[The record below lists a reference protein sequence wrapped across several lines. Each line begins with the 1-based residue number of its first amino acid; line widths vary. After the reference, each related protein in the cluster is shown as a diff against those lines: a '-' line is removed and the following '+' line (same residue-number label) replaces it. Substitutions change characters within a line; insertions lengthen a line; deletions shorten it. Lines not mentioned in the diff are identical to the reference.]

1 MIKLIDI
8 LKEIESNKILIP
20 RRSEER
26 NEKLINLINEK
37 IQQYIKDG
45 GKGDLDL
52 SSTPITSI
60 PDTLVK
66 VGGNLFLNNT
76 QITSLH
82 NNLKVDK
89 SLLFLHTKIKSLPDN
104 LKVGEQLYLSF
115 SKIDSIP
122 NNLQVDGDISLYRTS
137 LAKKYT
143 AEEIKQMIEDKGG
156 YVGGKILGGK
166 GME

>member
-8 LKEIESNKILIP
+8 LREIESNKILIP

-26 NEKLINLINEK
+26 EEKLINLTNEK

-52 SSTPITSI
+52 AETPITSI
-60 PDTLVK
+60 PDNLVK
-66 VGGNLFLNNT
+66 VGGDLSLSGT
-76 QITSLH
+76 QITSLS
-82 NNLKVDK
+82 N
-89 SLLFLHTKIKSLPDN
+89 SLQIGGSFFLMSTKIKSLPDN

-122 NNLQVDGDISLYRTS
+122 NNLQVDGDLSLYKTP
-137 LAKKYT
+137 LAKKFT
-143 AEEIKQMIEDKGG
+143 SKEIKQIIKDKGG
-156 YVGGKILGGK
+156 YVKGKILGGK

>member
-8 LKEIESNKILIP
+8 LREIESNKILIP

-26 NEKLINLINEK
+26 EEKLINLTNEK

-52 SSTPITSI
+52 DETPITSI
-60 PDTLVK
+60 PDNLVK
-66 VGGNLFLNNT
+66 VGGYLNLSST
-76 QITSLH
+76 QITSLS
-82 NNLKVDK
+82 N
-89 SLLFLHTKIKSLPDN
+89 SLQIGGSFLFLHTKIKSLPDN
-104 LKVGEQLYLSF
+104 LKVGEDLYLSF

-122 NNLQVDGDISLYRTS
+122 NNLQVDGNISLYRTP
-137 LAKKYT
+137 LAKKYV
-143 AEEIKQMIEDKGG
+143 AEEIKQMIEEKGG
-156 YVGGKILGGK
+156 YVKGKILGGK